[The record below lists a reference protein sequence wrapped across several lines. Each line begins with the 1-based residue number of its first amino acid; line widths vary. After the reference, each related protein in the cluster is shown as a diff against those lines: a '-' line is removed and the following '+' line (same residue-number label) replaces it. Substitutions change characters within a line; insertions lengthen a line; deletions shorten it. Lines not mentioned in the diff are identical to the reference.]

1 MPSSFPFSSVFR
13 PSDETLS
20 SDANLQVQVHRVL
33 SLLGVILIPLFG
45 LFHAEPAPDAV
56 DPLWARLVLAGVFGV
71 LFLSSFT
78 SSFVREH
85 YGAWMHGLLYVVL
98 AWVVLLAVG
107 NDFDGDY
114 AVSLLLSYAAFIA
127 VVGLGRR
134 TIRPVLIFSGV
145 GLALVIGGLLLSA
158 EPETSPGL
166 VLASM
171 ITIALTE
178 ASTIYGHL
186 STQGK
191 LRDREKRL
199 HWAQRLAHLGYW
211 TRDLRKETL
220 SWSPE
225 THRIFGWSPND
236 EVTYEAFMKA
246 VHPDDRE
253 RLKTAQRSHV
263 RGGGELDVEYRI
275 HRPSGEERVLHERGT
290 IRRDDAGQAVSI
302 IGAVL
307 DITERKR
314 MEQAVRES
322 EERFRGLFEEAAL
335 GIALVNERGEI
346 REANAALESM
356 LGVTSGALQGDRVE
370 EYTHPDDVE
379 ADRRLFAELIH
390 GEREDYQVEKR
401 HIRQDGS
408 SFWGRVTVSRRE
420 TPNGPQ
426 MVGMVENIDA
436 EKTRKK
442 RLRLLQKAVEQA
454 NESVVITDAES
465 TEDGGAEILYV
476 NPAFTEMTGYE
487 PNEVVG
493 RTPALLQGAET
504 EAWVLERLQRR
515 LRQGKEFE
523 GEAVNYR
530 KDGTPF
536 INHWSLAPVRSEHG
550 AITHWIAVQR
560 DVTEERRMEK
570 RLLRVQDEERRRIDK
585 EIHDEMGGL
594 LTTLQLTV
602 DRARIAA
609 EREGVIIEAFD
620 ELVGLLDE
628 LSGVTRTIS
637 RRLHP
642 GDLDDHGL
650 DKALSSLMRKMEER
664 HDLKVSFQS
673 EINGDE
679 RFSPLVELT
688 AYRVVHEA
696 LVNVVRHAETERA
709 EVRVSEDNNQLYLH
723 VVDDGTGF
731 DPSNQ
736 DEETYGLTGM
746 TERVERLNGNM
757 KIRASQGEGTQIS
770 ALLPLTF
777 PGQLI

>member
-1 MPSSFPFSSVFR
+1 MSPSVPFFSLFR
-13 PSDETLS
+13 PVDETLS
-20 SDANLQVQVHRVL
+20 SEAKLQVQVYRVL

-45 LFHAEPAPDAV
+45 VLLAGSGPNPV
-56 DPLWARLVLAGVFGV
+56 DPIWARLMLAGVFAA
-71 LFLSSFT
+71 LFLASFI
-78 SSFVREH
+78 SPSIRQN
-85 YGAWMHGLLYVVL
+85 YSAWMDGALYIVL
-98 AWVVLLAVG
+98 AWVVFLAVG
-107 NDFDGDY
+107 NDFDGNY
-114 AVSLLLSYAAFIA
+114 AVGLLLTYAAFIA

-145 GLALVIGGLLLSA
+145 GLLLVSGGFLLSSTL
-158 EPETSPGL
+158 ETSPSL

-171 ITIALTE
+171 ITVAVTA
-178 ASTIYGHL
+178 ASTLYAHL
-186 STQGK
+186 STQRK

-211 TRDLRKETL
+211 TRDLREDTL

-225 THRIFGWSPND
+225 THLIFGWSTD
-236 EVTYEAFMKA
+236 VEVTYDAFMDA
-246 VHPDDRE
+246 VHSDDRN
-253 RLKTAQRSHV
+253 RLEAAQRSLLT
-263 RGGGELDVEYRI
+263 GGGEIDIEYRI
-275 HRPSGEERVLHERGT
+275 HRPSGEERVLHEWGT
-290 IRRDDAGQAVSI
+290 IRRDDSGNAVSL

-314 MEQAVRES
+314 MEQDLRQS

-335 GIALVNERGEI
+335 GIALVNDGGEI
-346 REANAALESM
+346 REANPALESM
-356 LGVTSGALQGDRVE
+356 LGTGAGGLQGDRVE

-379 ADRRLFAELIH
+379 AERQLFSELL
-390 GEREDYQVEKR
+390 GEEREEYQLEKR
-401 HIRQDGS
+401 YIRGDGS

-420 TPNGPQ
+420 TPNGPEV
-426 MVGMVENIDA
+426 VGMVENIDA

-454 NESVVITDAES
+454 NESVVITDAGS
-465 TEDGGAEILYV
+465 TENGAPEIQYV

-487 PNEVVG
+487 LEEVVG
-493 RTPALLQGAET
+493 RTPDLLQGDET
-504 EAWVLERLQRR
+504 EAWVLKR
-515 LRQGKEFE
+515 LRRRIQHGNEFE

-536 INHWSLAPVRSEHG
+536 INHWSLAPVRAEDGSL
-550 AITHWIAVQR
+550 THWVAVQR

-609 EREGVIIEAFD
+609 DREDVSIEAFD

-637 RRLHP
+637 RRLYP

-650 DKALSSLMRKMEER
+650 DKALSSLKRKMEEQYGL
-664 HDLKVSFQS
+664 DVTLQS
-673 EINGDE
+673 ELNADQ
-679 RFSPLVELT
+679 RFSSLVELT

-696 LVNVVRHAETERA
+696 LVNVVRHAETDRA
-709 EVRVSEDNNQLYLH
+709 QVRISADTNQLYLH
-723 VVDDGTGF
+723 VVDDGAGF

-736 DEETYGLTGM
+736 GDDTYGLTGM
-746 TERVERLNGNM
+746 NERVERLNGTL
-757 KIRASQGEGTQIS
+757 KIRASRGEGTQIS

-777 PGQLI
+777 PVQLE